1 MGSGNTDIV
10 SRKARWIAS
19 RLILHPISLKSKG
32 VIKVMPG
39 GGSAV
44 RSPALGMLAHVHQ
57 KPGSQPWISYPL
69 RQLLVRRLS
78 CRRDAQALIKSDR
91 LQTVEE
97 VLHVPLTA

>member
-32 VIKVMPG
+32 GIKVMHD

-44 RSPALGMLAHVHQ
+44 GSPALGMLAHVHQ
-57 KPGSQPWISYPL
+57 KPGSQPWVSYPL